1 MADDLEQKLAALDE
15 EDYAQGLAAFHAGL
29 KEAEVSF
36 LNACVR
42 CGLCA
47 DSCHYHRA
55 EPTLE
60 NVPGRKL
67 DHIAAVFKSHFT
79 PMGRLAPALVGAKR
93 MDRDM
98 ARAWVDAV
106 FGRCSLCGRC
116 SINCTIGIPM
126 PALFRAARRALGVM
140 GLVPADLQASVENS
154 LRHGNNMAI
163 AREEWVETVAWI
175 EEELQAETGDPEA
188 RIPLDKPGARCLFT
202 VNPREAKFF
211 PLSLQASAKVFW
223 AAGEDWTLASDGG
236 WDLTNYALFTCE
248 DDQAAA
254 IVKNLTEA
262 MIRLGCQVLVMGEC
276 GHGYQSARWM
286 GPEWLKQAFPFPVVS
301 ILELMDGYLEEGRIH
316 VDPAKNSQ
324 PVTLHD
330 PCNLVRH
337 GGMAEPQR
345 RVLRRSVLNL
355 VEMAPHGIEN
365 YCCGGGGGQL
375 AMGRYRNRRLKAGRM
390 KAEQIRATGA
400 KVVAA
405 PCHNCI
411 DQLGELN
418 KEYQLKVQI
427 KTVAELVAAALI
439 PQLIPKPIP
448 KLIEAQ
454 P

>member
-1 MADDLEQKLAALDE
+1 MSAELEQKLDGLTQ
-15 EDYAQGLAAFHAGL
+15 EDYARGLAVFRHHL
-29 KEAEVSF
+29 KGAEASF

-60 NVPGRKL
+60 NVPARKL
-67 DHIAAVFKSHFT
+67 DQISAVFKAHFT
-79 PMGRLAPALVGAKR
+79 TMGRVAPGLVGAR
-93 MDRDM
+93 RWDRGM
-98 ARAWVDAV
+98 VRAWVDAA

-126 PALFRAARRALGVM
+126 PTLFRAARRALGSM

-154 LRHGNNMAI
+154 LAHGNNMAI
-163 AREEWVETVAWI
+163 EREEWVETVEWM

-188 RIPLDKPGARCLFT
+188 RIPLDKQGARCLFT

-223 AAGEDWTLASDGG
+223 AAGESWTMASDGG

-248 DDQAAA
+248 DDHAAA
-254 IVKNLTEA
+254 IVQNLADA
-262 MIRLGCQVLVMGEC
+262 MTRLGCEVLVIGEC

-301 ILELMDGYLEEGRIH
+301 ILELMDQYLDEGRIQ
-316 VDPAKNSQ
+316 VDPTKNPL

-337 GGMAEPQR
+337 GGISEPQR
-345 RVLRRSVLNL
+345 RVLRKAVANL
-355 VEMAPHGIEN
+355 VEMAPNGIEN

-375 AMGRYRNRRLKAGRM
+375 AMSRYRNRRLKAGSV
-390 KAEQIRATGA
+390 KAQQIQATGA

-427 KTVAELVAAALI
+427 KTVAELVAAALVT
-439 PQLIPKPIP
+439 PLPA
-448 KLIEAQ
+448 EVQ

>member
-1 MADDLEQKLAALDE
+1 MSHDLEQKLDALTE
-15 EDYAQGLAAFHAGL
+15 ADYARGLEVFQGHL

-47 DSCHYHRA
+47 GSCHYHRA
-55 EPTLE
+55 EADLE
-60 NVPGRKL
+60 NVPARKL
-67 DHIAAVFKSHFT
+67 DHISAVFKAHFT
-79 PMGRLAPALVGAKR
+79 TMGRLAPGLVGARR

-98 ARAWVDAV
+98 LRAWVDAV

-116 SINCTIGIPM
+116 SLNCTIGIPM
-126 PALFRAARRALGVM
+126 PNLFRAARRALGAM
-140 GLVPADLQASVENS
+140 GLVPEDLQATVDNS
-154 LRHGNNMAI
+154 LLHGNNMAI
-163 AREEWVETVAWI
+163 ERDEWVETVEWI
-175 EEELQAETGDPEA
+175 EEELQAETGDPMA
-188 RIPLDKPGARCLFT
+188 RIPLDKQGARCLFT

-223 AAGEDWTLASDGG
+223 AAGEDWTMASDGG

-254 IVKNLTEA
+254 IVKNLSDA
-262 MIRLGCQVLVMGEC
+262 MTRLGCQVLVIGEC

-286 GPEWLKQAFPFPVVS
+286 GPEWLKQTFPFPVVS
-301 ILELMDGYLEEGRIH
+301 ILELMDGYLEAGRIQ
-316 VDPAKNSQ
+316 VDPSRNAQ

-337 GGMAEPQR
+337 GGISEPQR
-345 RVLRRSVLNL
+345 RVLRRTVAHM
-355 VEMAPHGIEN
+355 VEMAPHGAEN
-365 YCCGGGGGQL
+365 FCCGGGGGQL
-375 AMGRYRNRRLKAGRM
+375 AMGQYRNRRLGAGRM
-390 KAEQIRATGA
+390 KADQIKATGA
-400 KVVAA
+400 RVVAA

-427 KTVAELVAAALI
+427 KTVAELVAAALVT
-439 PQLIPKPIP
+439 PASA
-448 KLIEAQ
+448 EVQ

>member
-1 MADDLEQKLAALDE
+1 MSVDLETKLE
-15 EDYAQGLAAFHAGL
+15 GLSDADIARGLEVFHAHL
-29 KEAEVSF
+29 KEADVSF
-36 LNACVR
+36 LNSCVR

-55 EPTLE
+55 MPELE
-60 NVPGRKL
+60 NVPARKL
-67 DHIAAVFKSHFT
+67 DHIASVFKAHFT
-79 PMGRLAPALVGAKR
+79 TMGKLAPGLVGAKR
-93 MDRDM
+93 LDRDVL
-98 ARAWVDAV
+98 RAWVDAV

-126 PALFRAARRALGVM
+126 PALFRAARKALGTM
-140 GLVPADLQASVENS
+140 GLVPDDLQATVDNS

-163 AREEWVETVAWI
+163 DRDEWVETVEWI
-175 EEELQAETGDPEA
+175 EEELQAETGDPAA
-188 RIPLDKPGARCLFT
+188 RIPLDKQGARCLFT

-223 AAGEDWTLASDGG
+223 AAGEDWTLASNGG

-254 IVKNLTEA
+254 IVKNLTDA
-262 MIRLGCQVLVMGEC
+262 MTRLGCEVLVIGEC

-286 GPEWLKQAFPFPVVS
+286 GPEWLKTVFPFPVVS
-301 ILELMDGYLEEGRIH
+301 MLELMDEYLASGRIQ
-316 VDPAKNSQ
+316 VDPTKNAQ

-337 GGMAEPQR
+337 GGITEPQR
-345 RVLRRSVLNL
+345 RVLRRSVANL
-355 VEMAPHGIEN
+355 IEMAPHGVEN
-365 YCCGGGGGQL
+365 FCCGGGGGQL
-375 AMGRYRNRRLKAGRM
+375 AMGQYKGRRLKAGQI
-390 KAEQIRATGA
+390 KAEQIQATGA

-418 KEYQLKVQI
+418 KEYKLKVQI

-439 PQLIPKPIP
+439 TPASEEVPS
-448 KLIEAQ
+448 
-454 P
+454 

>member
-1 MADDLEQKLAALDE
+1 MSNEFEQKLEALSDA
-15 EDYAQGLAAFHAGL
+15 DYTRGLEVFRASL
-29 KEAEVSF
+29 KDAEASY

-47 DSCHYHRA
+47 GGCHYHRA
-55 EPTLE
+55 EPELE

-67 DHIAAVFKSHFT
+67 DHIASVFKAHFT
-79 PMGRLAPALVGAKR
+79 TMGRLAPGLVGAKR
-93 MDRDM
+93 FDRDM

-106 FGRCSLCGRC
+106 FGRCTLCGRC
-116 SINCTIGIPM
+116 SMNCTIGIPL
-126 PALFRAARRALGVM
+126 PALFRAARRALGAM
-140 GLVPADLQASVENS
+140 GLVPEDLQANVENS

-163 AREEWVETVAWI
+163 EREEWVETVEWM
-175 EEELQAETGDPEA
+175 EEELQADTGDPQA
-188 RIPLDKPGARCLFT
+188 RIPLDKQGARCLFT

-254 IVKNLTEA
+254 IVKNLTDA
-262 MIRLGCQVLVMGEC
+262 MTRLGCQVLVIGEC

-286 GPEWLKQAFPFPVVS
+286 GPEWLKQHFPFPVVS
-301 ILELMDGYLEEGRIH
+301 ILELMDGYLSDGRIH
-316 VDPAKNSQ
+316 VDPTKNQ
-324 PVTLHD
+324 EPVTLHD

-337 GGMAEPQR
+337 GGISEPQR
-345 RVLRRSVLNL
+345 RVLRRAVANL
-355 VEMAPHGIEN
+355 VEMAPHGVEN

-375 AMGRYRNRRLKAGRM
+375 AMSRYRNRRLAAGRK
-390 KAEQIRATGA
+390 KAEQIRGTGA

-427 KTVAELVAAALI
+427 RTVAELVAAAI
-439 PQLIPKPIP
+439 V
-448 KLIEAQ
+448 Q
-454 P
+454 PTPAEVHS

>member
-1 MADDLEQKLAALDE
+1 MAVDLELKLAALTE
-15 EDYAQGLAAFHAGL
+15 ATLAKGLAVFRQHLQG
-29 KEAEVSF
+29 AEVSY

-55 EPTLE
+55 EPELE
-60 NVPGRKL
+60 NVPARKL
-67 DHIAAVFKSHFT
+67 DHIAAVFRAHCT
-79 PMGRLAPALVGAKR
+79 PAGRMLPGLVGAKR
-93 MDRDM
+93 WDRDM
-98 ARAWVDAV
+98 VRAWVDAV

-126 PALFRAARRALGVM
+126 PSLFRAARRALGAM
-140 GLVPADLQASVENS
+140 GLVPDDLQATVENS
-154 LRHGNNMAI
+154 LQHGNNMAI
-163 AREEWVETVAWI
+163 EREEWVETLEWI
-175 EEELQAETGDPEA
+175 EEELQAETGDPGA
-188 RIPLDKPGARCLFT
+188 RIPIDQQGARCLFT

-223 AAGEDWTLASDGG
+223 AAGEDWTLASDAG

-254 IVKNLTEA
+254 IVKNLTDA
-262 MIRLGCQVLVMGEC
+262 MTRLGCQVLVIGEC

-301 ILELMDGYLEEGRIH
+301 ILELMDEYLEEGRIH
-316 VDPAKNSQ
+316 VDPTRNPH

-337 GGMAEPQR
+337 GGISEPQR
-345 RVLRRSVLNL
+345 RVLRRSVSNL
-355 VEMAPHGIEN
+355 VEMAPKGLEN

-375 AMGRYRNRRLKAGRM
+375 AMGQYRHRRLKAGGI
-390 KAEQIRATGA
+390 KANQIRATGA
-400 KVVAA
+400 RIVAA

-427 KTVAELVAAALI
+427 KTVAELVAAALVT
-439 PQLIPKPIP
+439 PL
-448 KLIEAQ
+448 LAEVQ

>member
-1 MADDLEQKLAALDE
+1 MSAELDQKLEALTE
-15 EDYAQGLAAFHAGL
+15 ETLAKGLAAFCEGL
-29 KEAEVSF
+29 REAEAGY

-55 EPTLE
+55 EPRLE

-67 DHIAAVFKSHFT
+67 DHIASVFRAHFT
-79 PMGRLAPALVGAKR
+79 GLGRVAPGLVGAR
-93 MDRDM
+93 RLDRDM

-116 SINCTIGIPM
+116 SLNCTIGIPM
-126 PALFRAARRALGVM
+126 PALFRAARRALGAM
-140 GLVPADLQASVENS
+140 GLVPEDLQANVENS

-163 AREEWVETVAWI
+163 EREEWVETLEWI
-175 EEELQAETGDPEA
+175 EEELQAETGDPAA
-188 RIPLDKPGARCLFT
+188 RIPVDKPGARCLFT

-223 AAGEDWTLASDGG
+223 AAGEDWTLASEAG

-248 DDQAAA
+248 DVQAAA
-254 IVKNLTEA
+254 IVKNLTDA
-262 MIRLGCQVLVMGEC
+262 MTRLGCEVLVIGEC

-286 GPEWLKQAFPFPVVS
+286 GPEWLKSAFPFPVVS
-301 ILELMDGYLEEGRIH
+301 ILELMDQYLEEGRIQ
-316 VDPAKNSQ
+316 VDPAKNTL

-337 GGMAEPQR
+337 GGISEPQR
-345 RVLRRSVLNL
+345 RVLRRAVSRFT
-355 VEMAPHGIEN
+355 EMAPHGIEN

-375 AMGRYRNRRLKAGRM
+375 AMSEYRNRRLKAGRM
-390 KAEQIRATGA
+390 KANQIRATGA
-400 KVVAA
+400 RVVAA

-418 KEYQLKVQI
+418 KEYQLKVHI
-427 KTVAELVAAALI
+427 KTVAELVAAALVTST
-439 PQLIPKPIP
+439 PESA
-448 KLIEAQ
+448 EAQ